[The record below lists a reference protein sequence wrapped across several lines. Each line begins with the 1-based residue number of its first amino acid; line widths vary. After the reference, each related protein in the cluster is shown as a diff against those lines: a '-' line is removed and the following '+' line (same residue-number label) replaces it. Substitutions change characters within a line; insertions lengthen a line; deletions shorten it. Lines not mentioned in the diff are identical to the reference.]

1 MSQSMVVGI
10 ARDAV
15 LTVLYVAG
23 PIMIV
28 ALVVG
33 LIISVLQATTQI
45 QEQTLTFVPK
55 IVAVLLS
62 ILIMTPFILT
72 KLSNFAIEMFANI
85 SNVLR

>member
-1 MSQSMVVGI
+1 MSQSMVIGI

-23 PIMIV
+23 PVMVV

-33 LIISVLQATTQI
+33 LIISILQATTQI

-55 IVAVLLS
+55 IVAVF
-62 ILIMTPFILT
+62 MFILLMLPFFMA
-72 KLSNFAIEMFANI
+72 KLQAFAEEMFSHIA
-85 SNVLR
+85 NVLR

>member
-1 MSQSMVVGI
+1 MSQSMVIGI

-23 PIMIV
+23 PVMAV

-33 LIISVLQATTQI
+33 LIISVLQATTQV

-55 IVAVLLS
+55 IVAVFV
-62 ILIMTPFILT
+62 FILLMLPFFLA
-72 KLSNFAIEMFANI
+72 KLQAFAEEMFNNI
-85 SNVLR
+85 ANVLR

>member
-1 MSQSMVVGI
+1 MSQSMVIGI

-23 PIMIV
+23 PVMVV

-33 LIISVLQATTQI
+33 LIVSILQATTQI

-55 IVAVLLS
+55 IVAVF
-62 ILIMTPFILT
+62 MFILLMLPFFMA
-72 KLSNFAIEMFANI
+72 KLQAFAQEMFGNI
-85 SNVLR
+85 ANVLR

>member
-23 PIMIV
+23 PVMAV

-33 LIISVLQATTQI
+33 LIISVLQATTQV

-55 IVAVLLS
+55 IVAVFV
-62 ILIMTPFILT
+62 FILLMLPFFLA
-72 KLSNFAIEMFANI
+72 KLQAFAEEMFNNI
-85 SNVLR
+85 ANVLR

>member
-1 MSQSMVVGI
+1 MSQSMVIGI

-23 PIMIV
+23 PVMVV

-33 LIISVLQATTQI
+33 LIISVLQATTQV

-55 IVAVLLS
+55 IVTVFV
-62 ILIMTPFILT
+62 FILLMLPFFLN
-72 KLSNFAIEMFANI
+72 KLQAFAEEMFNNI
-85 SNVLR
+85 ANVLR